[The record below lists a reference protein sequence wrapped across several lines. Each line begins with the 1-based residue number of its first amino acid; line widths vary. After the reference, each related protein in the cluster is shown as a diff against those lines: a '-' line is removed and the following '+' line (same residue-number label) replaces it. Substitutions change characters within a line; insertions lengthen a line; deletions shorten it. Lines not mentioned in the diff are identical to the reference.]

1 MCGRLFIKPVTELDK
16 LLEMLGIL
24 GVTLPLLNN
33 VAPSETIPLIH
44 NTGDGLSVNPV
55 RWWLHPHWSK
65 EEPNQKFAMF
75 NARIETVLS
84 APSFRGPIQHR
95 RGIVPAAGF
104 IEWQREGNNKQP
116 YYIDAGDQPLL
127 LAAVW
132 DIWQEQLM
140 SCAIITQAAD
150 AAFAPIH
157 DRMPLSL
164 TAAQAREWLDPQ
176 QDHKAL
182 IENLTGSSLL
192 LRARRVASTINNARN
207 KDDVVFLDAAGNE

>member
-1 MCGRLFIKPVTELDK
+1 MCGRLFIKPVTELEK

-24 GVTLPLLNN
+24 GITLPLLNN
-33 VAPSETIPLIH
+33 VAPTEAIPIIH
-44 NTGDGLSVNPV
+44 HTSTGLTVSQV

-65 EEPNQKFAMF
+65 EDPNQKFAMF

-84 APSFRGPIQHR
+84 APSFRGPVQYR

-104 IEWQREGNNKQP
+104 IEWQREGKNKQP

-150 AAFAPIH
+150 EAFAPIH

-164 TAAQAREWLDPQ
+164 TAAQALQWLDPQ
-176 QDHKAL
+176 QDHKKL
-182 IENLTGSSLL
+182 IENLAGTSLL
-192 LRARRVASTINNARN
+192 LRARPIASTVNNARN
-207 KDDVVFLDAAGNE
+207 KSDVVFLDAVGNE

>member
-1 MCGRLFIKPVTELDK
+1 MCGRLFIKPVTELEK
-16 LLEMLGIL
+16 LLKMLGIL

-33 VAPSETIPLIH
+33 VAPTEAIPIIH
-44 NTGDGLSVNPV
+44 HTTHGLAVSPV

-75 NARIETVLS
+75 NARIETILS
-84 APSFRGPIQHR
+84 APSFRGPIQYR

-104 IEWQREGNNKQP
+104 IEWQREGKNKQP

-132 DIWQEQLM
+132 DMWQEQLM

-150 AAFAPIH
+150 DAFVPIH

-164 TAAQAREWLDPQ
+164 TAVQARQWLDPQ
-176 QDHKAL
+176 QDHKTL
-182 IENLTGSSLL
+182 IKNFAGSSLL
-192 LRARRVASTINNARN
+192 LRARPVASTVNNARN
-207 KDDVVFLDAAGNE
+207 KDDVVFLEAVGNE

>member
-1 MCGRLFIKPVTELDK
+1 MCGRLFIKPVTELEK
-16 LLEMLGIL
+16 LLEMFGIL

-33 VAPSETIPLIH
+33 VAPTEAIPIIH
-44 NTGDGLSVNPV
+44 HTTTGLTVSPV

-75 NARIETVLS
+75 NARIETILS
-84 APSFRGPIQHR
+84 APSFRGPVQYR

-104 IEWQREGNNKQP
+104 IEWQRDGKNKQP

-150 AAFAPIH
+150 KAFAPIH

-164 TAAQAREWLDPQ
+164 TAAQAQQWLDPQ

-182 IENLTGSSLL
+182 IENMAGSSLL
-192 LRARRVASTINNARN
+192 LRARPVANTVNNARN
-207 KDDVVFLDAAGNE
+207 KDDIVFLDAVSNE